1 MKEILKNALLGFII
15 GCIYGYLILK
25 GIALISVGLIKLGAI
40 MAIIGLIIAIIW
52 WGRIFYAVLTM

>member
-25 GIALISVGLIKLGAI
+25 GIAFISVGLIKIGAI
-40 MAIIGLIIAIIW
+40 MTLIGLIIAGIW
-52 WGRIFYAVLTM
+52 WGRIVFAVLTM

>member
-1 MKEILKNALLGFII
+1 MKEILKNAILGFII

-25 GIALISVGLIKLGAI
+25 GIAFISIGLIKIGII
-40 MAIIGLIIAIIW
+40 MTIIGLIIACIW